1 MVDTRERTSPDEY
14 ARTTARP
21 GDTQASGSPSLVV
34 LVLIA
39 LAGVVAYAAF
49 LFNPENRG
57 DPLPYALVI
66 TAEVI
71 LITQAL
77 LSMWTIL
84 PGGQDQRTFTFHQAR
99 RALYSTEQVRR
110 DAVERVPSRWALMLG
125 GRQIAVD
132 IFVTVYGEDI
142 AVIERTV
149 RAAVA
154 MRGQH
159 LTWVLDD
166 GRSDEVQALAARL
179 GAHYLRRP
187 DNEGAKAGNVN
198 HALSIATGEYF
209 AIFDADFVPK
219 PEFLQETLPFFTD
232 SRVAFVQTPQVY
244 GNLRT
249 LVSRGAAF
257 MQSVFYRFVQPGRN
271 AFNAAF
277 CVGTNVVFRRAATD
291 QIGGMYTK
299 SKSEDV
305 WTSILLHERGWR
317 SIYIPTPLAVGNAP
331 ESIEDYTKQQLRWAT
346 GGFEILLTHSPLDP
360 RRKLTF
366 DQRLQYFVTATHYL
380 GGIVPLLLLAVP
392 PLEIYFDLRPV
403 NLSVT
408 WDTWLLFYLGFYGLQ
423 ILLAFNTM
431 GSFRPETLLLASV
444 SFPIYLRALINVL
457 EGRDQ
462 KWHVTGARKTRALSP
477 FNFIVPQV
485 LTFVFLLL
493 TSVVAIYKDVGNMT
507 LTLATAWNVT
517 NAIVLGIFVAAA
529 WREERRIRTSSRIE
543 RRLERAMGRTPV
555 RTPVAA
561 PAPVAAPVPV
571 PQPVPEW
578 ALSTSTTPTQQ
589 LPIPA
594 ERSAVR

>member
-1 MVDTRERTSPDEY
+1 MDDTRTGGFPATGSI
-14 ARTTARP
+14 TTAR
-21 GDTQASGSPSLVV
+21 GTENHSFGSPSLVV
-34 LVLIA
+34 LVLVA

-49 LFNPENRG
+49 LLNPANRG
-57 DPLPYALVI
+57 DPLPYALVL
-66 TAEVI
+66 TAEII
-71 LITQAL
+71 LIVQAL

-84 PGGQDQRTFTFHQAR
+84 PGSQDPRNFSFHQAR
-99 RALYSTEQVRR
+99 QKLYSITQVRR
-110 DAVERVPSRWALMLG
+110 DGVERTPSKWEMVLG
-125 GRQIAVD
+125 GRAITVD
-132 IFVTVYGEDI
+132 IFVTVYGEDVAI
-142 AVIERTV
+142 IERTV
-149 RAAVA
+149 RAALAV
-154 MRGQH
+154 RGRH
-159 LTWVLDD
+159 TTWVLDD
-166 GRSDEVQALAARL
+166 GRSDEVRDLAGTL
-179 GAHYLRRP
+179 GARYLRRS

-198 HALSIATGEYF
+198 HALTMAIGEFF
-209 AIFDADFVPK
+209 AIFDADFVPH
-219 PEFLQETLPFFTD
+219 PDFLQETLPFFTD

-249 LVSRGAAF
+249 VVARGAAF

-277 CVGTNVVFRRAATD
+277 CVGTNVVFRRDAVD

-346 GGFEILLTHSPLDP
+346 GGFEILLRHSPLNP
-360 RRKLTF
+360 RRRLTF

-392 PLEIYFDLRPV
+392 PLEIFFDLRPV
-403 NLSVT
+403 NLAVT

-457 EGRDQ
+457 EGREQ
-462 KWHVTGARKTRALSP
+462 KWHVTGARRKRVLSP

-493 TSVVAIYKDVGNMT
+493 TSVVAIYKDSSNLT

-517 NAIVLGIFVAAA
+517 NTIVLGIFVAAA
-529 WREERRIRTSSRIE
+529 WREEGRIRVAARIE
-543 RRLERAMGRTPV
+543 RRLERAMRRPSADLVPPSTRPQIVITPH
-555 RTPVAA
+555 AA
-561 PAPVAAPVPV
+561 TQPAT
-571 PQPVPEW
+571 PQP
-578 ALSTSTTPTQQ
+578 ATQ
-589 LPIPA
+589 PAA

>member
-1 MVDTRERTSPDEY
+1 MADPRARRASDEWSS
-14 ARTTARP
+14 TTARP
-21 GDTQASGSPSLVV
+21 DDTQSFGSPSLVV

-57 DPLPYALVI
+57 DPLPYGLVI

-84 PGGQDQRTFTFHQAR
+84 PGGQDQRNFTFHQAR
-99 RALYSTEQVRR
+99 RALYSTTQVRR
-110 DAVERVPSRWALMLG
+110 DAVERAPSKWAIMLG

-132 IFVTVYGEDI
+132 IFVTVYGEEI
-142 AVIERTV
+142 GVIERTV

-159 LTWVLDD
+159 VTWVLDD

-198 HALSIATGEYF
+198 HALSMATGDFF

-219 PEFLQETLPFFTD
+219 SEFLQETLPFFTD

-249 LVSRGAAF
+249 LVARGAAF

-291 QIGGMYTK
+291 QIGGMYTG

-346 GGFEILLTHSPLDP
+346 GGFEILLTHSPLNP

-366 DQRLQYFVTATHYL
+366 DQRLQYFVTASHYL

-462 KWHVTGARKTRALSP
+462 RWHVTGARKTRALSP

-485 LTFVFLLL
+485 LTFVFLAL

-529 WREERRIRTSSRIE
+529 WREERRIHVSARLE
-543 RRLERAMGRTPV
+543 RRLERAMRRAPAS
-555 RTPVAA
+555 PA
-561 PAPVAAPVPV
+561 PAPPPVPAPAWASEQARGTPPTVQV
-571 PQPVPEW
+571 PM
-578 ALSTSTTPTQQ
+578 S
-589 LPIPA
+589 A

>member
-1 MVDTRERTSPDEY
+1 MDDDLSN
-14 ARTTARP
+14 TTARP
-21 GDTQASGSPSLVV
+21 ADTQSFGSPSLVV

-49 LFNPENRG
+49 LFNPANRG
-57 DPLPYALVI
+57 DPFPYALVI

-71 LITQAL
+71 LISQAL

-84 PGGQDQRTFTFHQAR
+84 PGGQDQRSFSFHQAR
-99 RALYSTEQVRR
+99 RALYSPTQVRA
-110 DAVERVPSRWALMLG
+110 DAVERMPSRWALMLG
-125 GRQIAVD
+125 GRKVAVD
-132 IFVTVYGEDI
+132 VFVTVYGEDVG
-142 AVIERTV
+142 VIERTV
-149 RAAVA
+149 RAVLAL
-154 MRGQH
+154 RGQH
-159 LTWVLDD
+159 TTWVLDD
-166 GRSDEVQALAARL
+166 GRSDEVQALAERL
-179 GAHYLRRP
+179 GARYVRRS
-187 DNEGAKAGNVN
+187 DNAGAKAGNVN
-198 HALSIATGEYF
+198 NALSLATGEYF

-249 LVSRGAAF
+249 IVARGAAF

-277 CVGTNVVFRRAATD
+277 CVGTNVVFRREATD
-291 QIGGMYTK
+291 QIGGMYTG

-346 GGFEILLTHSPLDP
+346 GGFEILLTHNPLDP

-366 DQRLQYFVTATHYL
+366 DQRLQYLVTATHYI

-462 KWHVTGARKTRALSP
+462 KWHVTGAARKRALSP

-485 LTFVFLLL
+485 LTFLFLSL
-493 TSVVAIYKDVGNMT
+493 TSVVGIYKDIGNQT

-517 NAIVLGIFVAAA
+517 NAIVLGIFIAAA
-529 WREERRIRTSSRIE
+529 GREERAIRAGARIE
-543 RRLERAMGRTPV
+543 RQLERSMRRSPV
-555 RTPVAA
+555 RSAA
-561 PAPVAAPVPV
+561 PLAAPSL
-571 PQPVPEW
+571 QPV
-578 ALSTSTTPTQQ
+578 LHTHTQQ